1 LKNIERA
8 AVALW
13 EGIMRDKQG
22 LDPSDIRILSAVQ
35 KHGQLSKTKLAELVN
50 LSATPCWAR
59 LTRLREAG
67 YIRGYHADI
76 ELERVVDVTRV
87 VVTVGL
93 THHRKTDFDRF
104 EAHIRTRDEIINCV
118 ATGGGIDYV
127 MTVVVKNLE
136 AFQALM
142 EDLLAADI
150 AIDRY
155 TTYFVTR
162 LIKAQQPNLANLAAS
177 KVR

>member
-1 LKNIERA
+1 
-8 AVALW
+8 
-13 EGIMRDKQG
+13 MRQKQG
-22 LDPSDIRILSAVQ
+22 LDPTDIRILSAVQ
-35 KHGQLSKTKLAELVN
+35 KHGQLSKTKLAEIVN

-76 ELERVVDVTRV
+76 ALERVIDATRV
-87 VVTVGL
+87 VVTVSL
-93 THHRKTDFDRF
+93 THHRKVDFDRF
-104 EAHIRTRDEIINCV
+104 ENDIKSRDEIINCV

-127 MTVVVKNLE
+127 MTVVTPNFS

-142 EDLLAADI
+142 EDLLSADL

-155 TTYFVTR
+155 MTYFDTR
-162 LIKAQQPNLANLAAS
+162 LINADQPNLAKLVSQS
-177 KVR
+177 K